1 MSNCR
6 YIKSNYEVRFFHS
19 SFLSEQTGHA
29 NSQSSAEIDCRS
41 IEKVASST
49 VHLEEASSVNMFII
63 FPTAFQDSSSMVEY
77 HKIQKRSHSI
87 SSKLSRQYSAMFIS
101 CSIHIPGW

>member
-1 MSNCR
+1 MSKCH
-6 YIKSNYEVRFFHS
+6 YIKSNCEVRFFHS

-63 FPTAFQDSSSMVEY
+63 FQQHSKILAAWLSIIKSKKGVIPY
-77 HKIQKRSHSI
+77 HQNSADNIQ
-87 SSKLSRQYSAMFIS
+87 Q
-101 CSIHIPGW
+101 CS